1 MQLHFTNGI
10 VGQSL
15 SAAAFHS
22 KNVTSTPPEWIWVD
36 RKEGLCSKY
45 NPLNCGLYCG
55 LWACRPCLIGLSIRA
70 ARTGLGTPKAGFLA
84 EREMDFSLLWRLR
97 CFSAWPED
105 ERSQVKDVQ
114 PLYWLKAAFHDH
126 ISLPTTPATAKPLQV
141 SSDAISQDR
150 MAKLGLCYIFFRNT
164 RRSWERKKQVLVCR
178 VFGGAPLVPSNWVL
192 NTDGGASITLDA
204 DPDPD
209 LSKLSIMKEVDMI
222 RSSHQSATSFW
233 CRNGIQVTECC
244 ILVYDGK
251 LFSAFKRGEQI
262 IWNIL
267 KWSIF
272 YTVVGIKVFEMKAT
286 E

>member
-1 MQLHFTNGI
+1 MFFS
-10 VGQSL
+10 V
-15 SAAAFHS
+15 
-22 KNVTSTPPEWIWVD
+22 
-36 RKEGLCSKY
+36 
-45 NPLNCGLYCG
+45 
-55 LWACRPCLIGLSIRA
+55 
-70 ARTGLGTPKAGFLA
+70 AG
-84 EREMDFSLLWRLR
+84 R
-97 CFSAWPED
+97 
-105 ERSQVKDVQ
+105 QVKDVQ

-150 MAKLGLCYIFFRNT
+150 VAKLGLCYIFFRNT

-251 LFSAFKRGEQI
+251 LFSAVKRGEQI

-272 YTVVGIKVFEMKAT
+272 LHRCWNKSFCNDNCPKAT
-286 E
+286 ELIIEQIQGTWTSPMLGECWVVTVRYGYNGMVANLCKR